1 MCGRF
6 TQHSKLELIK
16 KILAGEVQLR
26 INDYTPR
33 YNIAPSQ
40 PVLAV
45 REIPK
50 AKERELVN
58 LRWGLIPS
66 WAKDAKIG
74 NKLIN
79 CRSETVFEKPSFRAA
94 VKSRRCLI
102 PADGYYEWKVEGKT
116 KQPYHI
122 KLKSNEPFWM
132 AGLWETW
139 RFEDMNIESCTVIT
153 TEANEYLQSIHHRMP
168 VIVKKEKMN
177 VWLDQTLSDQKTLSE
192 LFSSYPGDEMAMQAV
207 SSLVNKSAFDGPE
220 CLTPAVEETT
230 LF

>member
-6 TQHSKLELIK
+6 TLASKMDLTQMIPLLNRGPLI
-16 KILAGEVQLR
+16 
-26 INDYTPR
+26 NPR
-33 YNIAPSQ
+33 FNIAPSQ

-45 REIPK
+45 REVPK
-50 AKERELVN
+50 AKEREWVN

-79 CRSETVFEKPSFRAA
+79 CRAETVFEKPSFRSA

-102 PADGYYEWKVEGKT
+102 PADGYYEWKAEGKS

-122 KLKSNEPFWM
+122 TLKTKEPFWM
-132 AGLWETW
+132 AGLWERW
-139 RFEDMNIESCTVIT
+139 RFEDIDIESCTIMT
-153 TEANEYLQSIHHRMP
+153 TQANEYLQTIHHRMP
-168 VIVKKEKMN
+168 VIMKPETMD
-177 VWLDQTLSDQKTLSE
+177 VWLDQTVSDKEMLAGFFSPYPSDE
-192 LFSSYPGDEMAMQAV
+192 LTMQAV
-207 SSLVNKSAFDGPE
+207 SPLVNKAAFDGPE
-220 CLTPAVEETT
+220 CLTPAIEEQT

>member
-6 TQHSKLELIK
+6 TQHSQLELIK
-16 KILAGEVQLR
+16 KILAGEVQLH

-40 PVLAV
+40 PVLAI
-45 REIPK
+45 REVPK
-50 AKERELVN
+50 TKEREWVH

-66 WAKDAKIG
+66 WAKDPKLG

-102 PADGYYEWKVEGKT
+102 LADGYYEWKTEGKT

-122 KLKSNEPFWM
+122 TLKSQEPFWM
-132 AGLWETW
+132 AGLWEKW
-139 RFEDMNIESCTVIT
+139 RFEDIDIESCTVIT
-153 TEANEYLQSIHHRMP
+153 TEANDYLQSIHHRMP
-168 VIVKKEKMN
+168 VIIKKETMDI
-177 VWLDQTLSDQKTLSE
+177 WLDQTVSDQKTLAG
-192 LFSSYPGDEMAMQAV
+192 LFSPYPAGEMQLNAV
-207 SSLVNKSAFDGPE
+207 STLVNKAAFDGPE
-220 CLTPAVEETT
+220 CIAPAVEEAT